1 MKNKTI
7 VQLMTR
13 HPVTIGYEDPIQKG
27 SDLMAEHH
35 FRHLPVVDHLG
46 EVIGILSDRD
56 VQRAIEVKRH
66 GAEMEFMI
74 ASHRK
79 VKDFMSWPPYS
90 ISEKAS
96 TLEALELMLEKK
108 ISALLVL
115 SEQNGKVRGILTS
128 EDLLKEFARY
138 LKETEELPTQP
149 IMIPQ
154 GSD

>member
-1 MKNKTI
+1 MKNKSI

-13 HPVTIGYEDPIQKG
+13 HPLTIGYEDPIQKG

-35 FRHLPVVDHLG
+35 FRHLPVVDQLG

-66 GAEMEFMI
+66 GAEVDYVI

-79 VKDFMSWPPYS
+79 VKDFMSWPPFF
-90 ISEKAS
+90 ISDHAS
-96 TLEALELMLEKK
+96 TLDALESLLENK
-108 ISALLVL
+108 ISALLVK
-115 SEQNGKVRGILTS
+115 SDQTGKIRGIITS
-128 EDLLKEFARY
+128 DDLLKDFARS
-138 LKETEELPTQP
+138 LKESNEFPENTLLN
-149 IMIPQ
+149 PQ